1 MVEAVRSLFTAA
13 QLARIL
19 NVPPTDIRRWVR
31 GGLLQ
36 PTKVERRLAFF
47 DFKDVA
53 TARAVHVL
61 TRAGV
66 TPRRI
71 KSSLKQLGEWLPDA
85 HSMLT
90 QLEAFEAG
98 SNVRVRLRSGQAAD
112 PSGQLLMDFTEDA
125 DRAAAEER
133 IVELHPEPQAGPMPD
148 PDSAE
153 AWFDAGVQAEE
164 AGAHEQAVDAYE
176 QAIAHG
182 AGSAEVYFNLGNA
195 LYAVGRSADAA
206 SRYLSAV
213 DLEPDYVEAWNN
225 LGNALTD
232 SGRSGEAIRA
242 YRQALAVEPHYADAH
257 SNLAEAH
264 AQLGQMEQARR
275 HWRAYLREDPHSS
288 WAEQVR
294 RRLLELQK
302 PSQPSEPP
310 EPDIPY

>member
-71 KSSLKQLGEWLPDA
+71 KRSLKQLGEWLPDA

-90 QLEAFEAG
+90 QLEAIEAG
-98 SNVRVRLRSGQAAD
+98 GSVRVRLRSGQAAD
-112 PSGQLLMDFTEDA
+112 PSGQLLMDFTGDA
-125 DRAAAEER
+125 DRVTAAEER
-133 IVELHPEPQAGPMPD
+133 ILELRPEPQAGPMPD
-148 PDSAE
+148 PHSAE

-176 QAIAHG
+176 QALEHG

-195 LYAVGRSADAA
+195 LYAVGRPAA
-206 SRYLSAV
+206 ASSRYLSAV
-213 DLEPDYVEAWNN
+213 EQDPDYVEAWNN
-225 LGNALTD
+225 LGNALVD
-232 SGRSGEAIRA
+232 AGRAGEAIRA
-242 YRQALAVEPHYADAH
+242 YRQALALEPHYADAH

-264 AQLGQMEQARR
+264 AQLGQMEQARH

-294 RRLLELQK
+294 RRLLELQR
-302 PSQPSEPP
+302 PP
-310 EPDIPY
+310 EEPDGA